1 MSRGVLVIIGFTSS
15 QTANT
20 IKTYTN
26 FHHIPFISLSPPIID
41 YQPQNINDEIDD
53 EQDFN
58 IDFQDIES
66 GLTQTELMTS
76 TPIIKEEKIKKYE
89 KDTEKSLENNYQIN
103 AQPDMVPL
111 LISLVKYNRWKR
123 VYYVYNHPEGK
134 NHILLQKL

>member
-26 FHHIPFISLSPPIID
+26 FHHIPFISLSPPVID
-41 YQPQNINDEIDD
+41 YKPPNVDEKPDD
-53 EQDFN
+53 YHDFN
-58 IDFQDIES
+58 IDLQDIEAGS
-66 GLTQTELMTS
+66 NQDEIITS
-76 TPIIKEEKIKKYE
+76 TPVIKEEKTQQND
-89 KDTEKSLENNYQIN
+89 KDNENNYQIN

-134 NHILLQKL
+134 